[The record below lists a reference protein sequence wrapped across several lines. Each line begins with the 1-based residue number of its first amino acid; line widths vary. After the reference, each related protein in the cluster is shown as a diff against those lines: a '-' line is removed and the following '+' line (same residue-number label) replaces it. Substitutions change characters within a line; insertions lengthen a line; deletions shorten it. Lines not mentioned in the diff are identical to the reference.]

1 MEDSW
6 FKSRNRD
13 LVLHDVYRDPPN
25 RSPSIFQ
32 HTQLL
37 SDIALAFGFNSLHNQ
52 LRSAIAS

>member
-1 MEDSW
+1 VPVGRVETGTI
-6 FKSRNRD
+6 KGG
-13 LVLHDVYRDPPN
+13 
-25 RSPSIFQ
+25 FQ